1 MRRLIADWL
10 RAAVTACRRHMLRIR
25 YGLADR
31 ELQLLDTHAERM
43 RAERAALC
51 EQRGR
56 IALQLLTL
64 EADRP

>member
-1 MRRLIADWL
+1 MRRLIASWL
-10 RAAVTACRRHMLRIR
+10 HAVATLARRTVLRIR

>member
-1 MRRLIADWL
+1 MRRLILTLGRAL
-10 RAAVTACRRHMLRIR
+10 RRILLELR

-56 IALQLLTL
+56 LALELLRLRTT
-64 EADRP
+64 A